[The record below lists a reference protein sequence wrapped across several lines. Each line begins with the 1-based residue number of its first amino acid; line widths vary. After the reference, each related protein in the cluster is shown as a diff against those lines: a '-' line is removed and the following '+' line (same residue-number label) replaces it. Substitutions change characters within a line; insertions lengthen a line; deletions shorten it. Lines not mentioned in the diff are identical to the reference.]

1 MANDA
6 LAHRITYADYV
17 LSEATSEVKHEWLDG
32 EVFAMAGGNPEH
44 AALAA
49 AMQGVFS
56 REHAGK
62 PCRPFSS
69 DLRVRVQA
77 TGLGTYPDITVVC
90 NKLEVDP
97 DDKNSVVNPTVL
109 VEILSA
115 STESYDRGK
124 KFAHY
129 KQIPS
134 LAHYVLVATDRP
146 YIEWLTRAPAEAG
159 TGVWIHRAAQA
170 GERVVLS
177 ALDIGFDVD
186 AIYSNPLG

>member
-1 MANDA
+1 MANA
-6 LAHRITYADYV
+6 AIAHHITYADYA
-17 LSEATSEVKHEWLDG
+17 LGEETSEVKHEWLDG
-32 EVFAMAGGNPEH
+32 KVFAMAGGIPEH

-49 AMQGVFS
+49 AMLIHLG
-56 REHAGK
+56 RELAGK

-90 NKLEVDP
+90 NKLELDP

-146 YIEWLTRAPAEAG
+146 YVEWLTRAPIEAG
-159 TGVWIHRAAQA
+159 AGVWIHRAAQA
-170 GERVVLS
+170 GDRVRLS